1 MHDSLSDDEKDQVRK
16 NDKKRKMDKRLQT
29 LDERNS
35 IFDNV

>member
-1 MHDSLSDDEKDQVRK
+1 MHDSLSDDEKDQTRK
-16 NDKKRKMDKRLQT
+16 SDKKRKMDKRLQT

>member
-1 MHDSLSDDEKDQVRK
+1 MYNSLSNDEKDQVRK

>member
-16 NDKKRKMDKRLQT
+16 SDKKRKMDKRLQT